1 VKRGKENKREKTKN
15 LKEKLSHLR
24 VGYLNHFNA
33 NTNDSVR
40 SRLGG
45 DKKV

>member
-1 VKRGKENKREKTKN
+1 M
-15 LKEKLSHLR
+15 EKLSHLR

-33 NTNDSVR
+33 TQMIQWEV
-40 SRLGG
+40 GG